1 MQLVTIEYSHH
12 QGEHVPGDRD
22 DVTEA
27 IAAHLV
33 RAGVARLAED
43 VDAEASDG
51 PTKTELLERA
61 KALKVEGRSSMN
73 RDELAAAVGAAEA
86 AAASA
91 AP

>member
-1 MQLVTIEYSHH
+1 MHLVTIEYSHH

-22 DVTEA
+22 DVA
-27 IAAHLV
+27 DDVASHLI

-43 VDAEASDG
+43 VDADAADG

-61 KALKVEGRSSMN
+61 KALNVPGRSTMD

-86 AAASA
+86 AAAT
-91 AP
+91 